1 MAASL
6 RESADPPRAA
16 GRTAPVSAKKAD
28 ETAHR
33 EDFLV
38 LFRRGL
44 KFTEELLAE
53 NEKLRYR
60 VANLENEIDGV
71 RRGGADETTVREL
84 REKVRELEIEKAR
97 LLSSY
102 TEVETANRDYQ
113 TRYAEIEEEHNNL
126 ANLYIASYQ
135 LHSTMCFKDVVQV
148 INEIVINLVGVSSFT
163 MYLLDVPTGVLHPIA
178 GEGVDLT
185 QAPRPKLGEG
195 VIGKALAERQRYVA
209 ESLTAAPLAVV
220 PLSTAESQVG
230 AIVIDRLLVQKEGFT
245 AVDNELFNLLSVH
258 AATALL
264 AGLLRDQVGD
274 RGAVQAITVGHAR
287 SLLG

>member
-1 MAASL
+1 M
-6 RESADPPRAA
+6 
-16 GRTAPVSAKKAD
+16 SAKKPD

-60 VANLENEIDGV
+60 AANLENEIDGV
-71 RRGGADETTVREL
+71 RRTGGGDASTVREL

-148 INEIVINLVGVSSFT
+148 INEIVINLVGVSCFT
-163 MYLLDVPTGVLHPIA
+163 MYLLDVPTGVLHPIG
-178 GEGVDLT
+178 GEGVDLGA
-185 QAPRPKLGEG
+185 APRPKLGEG
-195 VIGKALAERQRYVA
+195 VVGKALAERQRYVA
-209 ESLTAAPLAVV
+209 ENLKSAPLAVV
-220 PLSTAESQVG
+220 PLATAESLVG
-230 AIVIDRLLVQKEGFT
+230 AIVIDKLLVQKEGFT

-264 AGLLRDQVGD
+264 AGLLRDQVGE
-274 RGAVQAITVGHAR
+274 RGAMQALTVGHAR
-287 SLLG
+287 GLLA

>member
-1 MAASL
+1 M
-6 RESADPPRAA
+6 
-16 GRTAPVSAKKAD
+16 GAKKAD
-28 ETAHR
+28 DTAHR

-60 VANLENEIDGV
+60 VAALESELDGAK
-71 RRGGADETTVREL
+71 RTGAAMDETAVREL
-84 REKVRELEIEKAR
+84 REKLRALEAEKDR

-102 TEVETANRDYQ
+102 KEVENANRDYQ

-135 LHSTMCFKDVVQV
+135 LHSTMTFRDVVQV

-163 MYLLDVPTGVLHPIA
+163 MYLLDAPSGVLHPIS
-178 GEGVDLT
+178 GEAVDLAT
-185 QAPRPKLGEG
+185 VPRPKLGEG
-195 VIGKALAERQRYVA
+195 VVGQALANRQRHVA
-209 ESLTAAPLAVV
+209 ESLKAAPLAVV
-220 PLSTAESQVG
+220 PLATTDSLVG
-230 AIVIDRLLVQKEGFT
+230 VIVIDKLLVQKDGFT

-264 AGLLRDQVGD
+264 AGLLRDQVGE
-274 RGAVQAITVGHAR
+274 RGATQAVTADHAR
-287 SLLG
+287 RLLGLA